1 MGEHEPSR
9 SRKAAGR
16 RASVLPGMLIG
27 TLITYTAGIGNSRG
41 NGHKTADSIALM
53 TSTSIISYHFIG
65 VIEVAH
71 KPVRGLGC
79 IYSDGFW

>member
-1 MGEHEPSR
+1 
-9 SRKAAGR
+9 AGR

-27 TLITYTAGIGNSRG
+27 TLITYTAGNSRG

-53 TSTSIISYHFIG
+53 TSTSIISYHLIG